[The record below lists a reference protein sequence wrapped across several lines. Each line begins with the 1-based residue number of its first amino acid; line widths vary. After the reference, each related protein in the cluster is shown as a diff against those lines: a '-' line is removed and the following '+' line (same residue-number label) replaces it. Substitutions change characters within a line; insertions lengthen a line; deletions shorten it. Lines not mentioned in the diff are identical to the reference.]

1 MNGSYQLYAQP
12 IEMDRR
18 INWLSVKLSW
28 QNTAMK
34 QYLGPGQASE
44 MGMEENAW
52 TQANT
57 SHSWLGVEVE
67 PRNQICYG
75 KISLDIWKSIP

>member
-1 MNGSYQLYAQP
+1 
-12 IEMDRR
+12 
-18 INWLSVKLSW
+18 
-28 QNTAMK
+28 MK